1 MPIGGQRQLPQIRT
15 DIPSHNS
22 CPINSVEV
30 SHNQEEECQPSCS
43 TSPLL
48 KHSCTEVSPENG
60 WSKPYFQYHLQEGT
74 ENQDDKNNPRKY
86 AGTQKSSRRDFRFY
100 LSKRTLDSYQS
111 GFEENHWRWHWPL
124 RKTTEISE
132 ASKIKYSEKASSVS
146 KTTLWTKNPWTTV
159 WPALLVFFLLSTSFM
174 LFWWLVSKDEFRSY
188 GTTPHLIEMEARL
201 NRLEE
206 IVLVIL
212 QNEPNLLPKQEDG
225 KNKDQNFWNAREEL
239 INDFVQTFVSKSAA
253 EIRVT
258 VGPSPNNNASFASL
272 LGSKLE
278 KQDVF
283 RSAKHADAER
293 TSRTYRS
300 LQGHAVP
307 PPPAGY
313 KCYCPP
319 GAKGEP
325 GSQSVVYVPSSN
337 PQPCRKISSPW
348 DSPWRN
354 TRPISPA
361 SKQRNRLKLTPQKLR
376 LIPLDQLSDGKH
388 RHQLKT
394 FGFLFSP
401 DGSTIY
407 LRGLPGPPGP
417 KGTRGYPGFPGPI
430 GLDGTRGPPG
440 PPGSSGPKGDTGMKG
455 SRGEPGISNA
465 WQQQPPAG
473 VNGLGQN
480 AYSKYGTNGNGA
492 RYHVASMGQQ
502 PPTFIQGPPGPAGP
516 AGPPGRPGNKGDRG
530 LPGFDG
536 ESRVGPKGEPGEPGM
551 IGKPGPTGLKGE
563 PGLKGSMGLPG
574 RDGKPGQPGLVGPR
588 GFPGPKGEAVIVSD
602 PYSTRTPIPFGT
614 TRQPSATTPAFVCPP
629 GPPGAMGNP
638 GMAGRD
644 GHPGR
649 DGLPVGPPGVSQAP
663 GGPGSPSTTLIQGP
677 PGQPGRDGKDGTKG
691 EKGEPGL
698 MGAPGE
704 KGLTGPLG
712 PVGPPGKR
720 GRKGKTAVV
729 GATNETA
736 QSLALKLLPIL
747 QEELLQN
754 LTKYIGS
761 QVPHRQSP
769 LMGPP
774 GLPGRPGERGPQG
787 LPGHAGHKGDRGDI
801 GPPGLPGP
809 PGPAAAPPIF
819 SSPSS
824 HMSTSGVGLPGPPGP
839 RGHPGLPGPPG
850 LAGRKGDAG
859 VPGPSGPLGLPGPPG
874 PMGLRGPPGND
885 GRLGNPGAV
894 GPKGEPGTKGDPG
907 EKGSKGPKGPKGPK
921 GDQGLPGLDAP
932 CPLGPNGLPLPYCGD
947 WKVTGDSNSNVNL
960 DYSPA
965 VGLDTLLETAQQNR
979 APPIAQKKGLNGND
993 DERAR

>member
-1 MPIGGQRQLPQIRT
+1 MAAQG
-15 DIPSHNS
+15 
-22 CPINSVEV
+22 
-30 SHNQEEECQPSCS
+30 
-43 TSPLL
+43 
-48 KHSCTEVSPENG
+48 K
-60 WSKPYFQYHLQEGT
+60 
-74 ENQDDKNNPRKY
+74 RKV
-86 AGTQKSSRRDFRFY
+86 
-100 LSKRTLDSYQS
+100 
-111 GFEENHWRWHWPL
+111 
-124 RKTTEISE
+124 ISE
-132 ASKIKYSEKASSVS
+132 AEPICKKTSSDNEPTSK
-146 KTTLWTKNPWTTV
+146 LWTTNSWTTI
-159 WPALLVFFLLSTSFM
+159 WTALLVFFLLSTSFM
-174 LFWWLVSKDEFRSY
+174 FFWWLVSKDGFRNC
-188 GTTPHLIEMEARL
+188 GTTSPHVIEIEARL

-206 IVLVIL
+206 IVLVLL
-212 QNEPNLLPKQEDG
+212 QNEPNLLPKSED
-225 KNKDQNFWNAREEL
+225 KQNKDQNFWIARQEL
-239 INDFVQTFVSKSAA
+239 INDFVQTFFSKNAT

-258 VGPSPNNNASFASL
+258 VGHSPKTNASFASQF
-272 LGSKLE
+272 GSKLE
-278 KQDVF
+278 KHGVFLSGKHRDV
-283 RSAKHADAER
+283 ER
-293 TSRTYRS
+293 TGRTYRS
-300 LQGHAVP
+300 LQGHGVP

-348 DSPWRN
+348 DSPWRH

-417 KGTRGYPGFPGPI
+417 I
-430 GLDGTRGPPG
+430 GLDGTKGPPG
-440 PPGSSGPKGDTGMKG
+440 PPGSSGAKGDPGMKG
-455 SRGEPGISNA
+455 SRGEPGVSNA

-480 AYSKYGTNGNGA
+480 AYSTYGTNGNGA

-502 PPTFIQGPPGPAGP
+502 PPPAFIQGPPGPAGP

-536 ESRVGPKGEPGEPGM
+536 ESRVGPKGEPGQPGM
-551 IGKPGPTGLKGE
+551 IGKPGLTGLKGE
-563 PGLKGSMGLPG
+563 LGLKGSMGLPG

-588 GFPGPKGEAVIVSD
+588 GFPGPKGEAVIVTD
-602 PYSTRTPIPFGT
+602 PYSTRTPLPFGT
-614 TRQPSATTPAFVCPP
+614 TRQPSATSPAFVCPP
-629 GPPGAMGNP
+629 GPPGAMGTP
-638 GMAGRD
+638 GMPGRD

-649 DGLPVGPPGVSQAP
+649 DGLPGPKGAKGDQGDRGERGLIGPIGPPGISQAP
-663 GGPGSPSTTLIQGP
+663 GGPGTPSTTLIQGP

-704 KGLTGPLG
+704 RGLPGPTG
-712 PVGPPGKR
+712 PVGPPGKK

-761 QVPHRQSP
+761 QGPLRQSL

-774 GLPGRPGERGPQG
+774 GLPGRPGDRGPQG
-787 LPGHAGHKGDRGDI
+787 LPGHAGDKGDRGDI

-809 PGPAAAPPIF
+809 PSPAAAPPIF

-824 HMSTSGVGLPGPPGP
+824 YMSTSGVGLPGPPGP

-850 LAGRKGDAG
+850 LSGRKGDTG
-859 VPGPSGPLGLPGPPG
+859 VMGPSGPLGLPGPPG

-885 GRLGNPGAV
+885 GRLGNPGPV
-894 GPKGEPGTKGDPG
+894 GPKGELGTKGDPG
-907 EKGSKGPKGPKGPK
+907 EKGSKGAKGPKGPK

-965 VGLDTLLETAQQNR
+965 VGLDIPSETAQQNR
-979 APPIAQKKGLNGND
+979 VQPITQKKGLNGND
-993 DERAR
+993 DGPAR